1 MYSQIEEVFNLILG
15 SFLYP
20 VTCLQGN
27 DSGPVDLRSD
37 QKGTS
42 PYNIYIFK

>member
-15 SFLYP
+15 TFLYP

-27 DSGPVDLRSD
+27 DSGPADLWSD